1 MDLHTDGL
9 TWMGLHADKPVHGL
23 DCMWMDSPVDGH
35 KRVCEWMDVLGVHTR
50 QEMGFDLWTM
60 LCVDGVPADE
70 LPANR
75 LPVDGVGCGW
85 VCWYGDSEEVVSTLK
100 CLCTCKDKKITI
112 YDD

>member
-9 TWMGLHADKPVHGL
+9 AWMGLRADKPVHGW
-23 DCMWMDSPVDGH
+23 DCMWMDSPADGH
-35 KRVCEWMDVLGVHTR
+35 KRVCERMVVLGVRTR
-50 QEMGFDLWTM
+50 QGKGFDLWTT
-60 LCVDGVPADE
+60 LCVDGVPADG

-85 VCWYGDSEEVVSTLK
+85 VLWYGDGEEVVSALK
-100 CLCTCKDKKITI
+100 CLCARKDKKITI